1 HAASNGPAPIFQ
13 EAQQAMRK
21 AFGGDEDEFS
31 HHLMRQSADGRTI
44 LMHAAASGD
53 SMVLIMVS
61 EVCQRFIRP
70 QALRE
75 MMIERDSDGLNLLM
89 HAASCCAPASAL
101 DPAETPPVAPDSSH
115 KKDGGPA
122 ESSSMGTASKTA
134 LTGGGGASPADASSG
149 AIAGNDAKEKKTAVE
164 KMVEADTKEEKGV
177 NKRDAV
183 VVPVFKVAVS
193 LVTKCLWTDEV
204 LQQLKAVDL
213 WGRSVLTHALLS
225 GHELMFEAAYGAIR
239 DVLQDELVS
248 EMMETNEGEREDTPM
263 IDALARGNTDMRK
276 LYALRAGQLKASACL
291 SSLPCCCFT
300 MDAKIEGFI
309 PGKLVVMFQLLL
321 PQIAEGRQ
329 LILLYIMC
337 ALAPLVKLAT
347 IGSVD
352 DSDSKHTGIKARS
365 NKLSVLLG
373 APAMFFWGVGTS
385 TVGQTA
391 LGWSSSL
398 SATSMAAATLAIP
411 AVDSFFNSRK
421 ASAI

>member
-1 HAASNGPAPIFQ
+1 
-13 EAQQAMRK
+13 
-21 AFGGDEDEFS
+21 
-31 HHLMRQSADGRTI
+31 
-44 LMHAAASGD
+44 
-53 SMVLIMVS
+53 
-61 EVCQRFIRP
+61 
-70 QALRE
+70 
-75 MMIERDSDGLNLLM
+75 
-89 HAASCCAPASAL
+89 
-101 DPAETPPVAPDSSH
+101 
-115 KKDGGPA
+115 
-122 ESSSMGTASKTA
+122 
-134 LTGGGGASPADASSG
+134 
-149 AIAGNDAKEKKTAVE
+149 
-164 KMVEADTKEEKGV
+164 MVEADTKEEKGV

-276 LYALRAGQLKASACL
+276 LYALRAGQLKKDVDARSKL
-291 SSLPCCCFT
+291 ST

-421 ASAI
+421 ASAIGDKIWCKEWRFNWKAYWHWRKVRSRPEGTDRQAQSELPSYSTFGGKGATTSSLQGVEEHKQSLTGLDLVTTSAEQDESAPTAMSSPLDPETA